1 MSSLPIQPLSRE
13 EQQRRM
19 GELYLLLGEQVKSYH
34 QHRRM
39 GENTS
44 VPAELAR
51 ELMES
56 MEYTLEFSG
65 GIGAVHDV
73 RQGLKMGQELLK
85 EKQCK
90 ANALLELVT
99 ATAPDWQTEC
109 RWEALGCLRQYL
121 AGYDGQHL
129 AHRGP
134 ETLFYPLPMA
144 TPEGLRGIEQC
155 LFYLGVLWTENQIMA
170 GFSDDALGQ
179 LRDRLPVDMLN
190 QCEQVIANSLGKGIL
205 SESWEELTFTDGE
218 RERLRQLLS
227 GQSPQQLRQTL
238 HRAALALCRGLKL
251 PENGAAYVCAVAEGM
266 APRLEGVVKY
276 DNLAAVF
283 L

>member
-19 GELYLLLGEQVKSYH
+19 GEFYLLLGEQVKSYH

-44 VPAELAR
+44 VPVELAR

-56 MEYTLEFSG
+56 LEYTLEFSG

-73 RQGLKMGQELLK
+73 RQGLKMGQEVLK
-85 EKQCK
+85 EKRCK

-109 RWEALGCLRQYL
+109 RWEALSCLRRYL
-121 AGYDGQHL
+121 AGYDWQHL

-134 ETLFYPLPMA
+134 EELFYPIPMA
-144 TPEGLRGIEQC
+144 APEGLRGLEQC
-155 LFYLGVLWTENQIMA
+155 LFYLGVLWAENQIMA
-170 GFSDDALGQ
+170 GFPDDALGQ
-179 LRDRLPVDMLN
+179 LWNRLPVDTLN
-190 QCEQVIANSLGKGIL
+190 QCEQVIANGLGKGIL
-205 SESWEELTFTDGE
+205 RESWAELTFTDGE

-227 GQSPQQLRQTL
+227 GQSPRQLRQTL
-238 HRAALALCRGLKL
+238 HRAALALCRDLKL
-251 PENGAAYVCAVAEGM
+251 PENGAAYVCGAAEGM

-276 DNLAAVF
+276 DNLAATF